1 LASDLDSCSTT
12 PVFPMIH
19 RPDPGPAGYQ
29 RGVPDCERA
38 IKKEVPKK
46 GFLVDESDEE
56 WPRLGLD
63 LKRCFPE
70 TSCSKL
76 GVENFR
82 REVSSH
88 TLRGENLGRSKVRHD
103 RDTARRSG
111 GDPMYLEEAWIEGP
125 SWWNPNLVP
134 PPPKLLDFILPHQT
148 YRCRGHSLVI
158 NFMVRVWVLC
168 SKIFHLNLDQEE
180 VMGVSGRGNVQRP
193 RQEDDKPRGD
203 NQQQNI
209 PQAVEETG

>member
-38 IKKEVPKK
+38 IRKEVPKK

-103 RDTARRSG
+103 RDTARRSWG
-111 GDPMYLEEAWIEGP
+111 RSHVSRG
-125 SWWNPNLVP
+125 S
-134 PPPKLLDFILPHQT
+134 LD
-148 YRCRGHSLVI
+148 
-158 NFMVRVWVLC
+158 
-168 SKIFHLNLDQEE
+168 
-180 VMGVSGRGNVQRP
+180 
-193 RQEDDKPRGD
+193 
-203 NQQQNI
+203 
-209 PQAVEETG
+209 